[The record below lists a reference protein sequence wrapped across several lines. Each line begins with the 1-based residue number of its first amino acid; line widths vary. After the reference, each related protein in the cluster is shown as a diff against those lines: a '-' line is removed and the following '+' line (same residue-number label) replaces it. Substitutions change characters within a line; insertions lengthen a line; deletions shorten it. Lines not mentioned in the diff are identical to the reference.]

1 MQLIRNRGRGL
12 PEPAVGFLSGVVRSM
27 KNSRRRLQQLLSAA
41 GCGEHREPHQSR
53 RRTVGMNFD
62 LPGFVG
68 RASARQGRLRHPS
81 SQSLPRL
88 RGRSGGG
95 EATTRKAR
103 KRPRFALLLLLLLPW
118 LLLNTAEAGVSASVD
133 RQTVYEGDTLT
144 LTLES
149 DGGISGKPN
158 LSALKKDFEVL
169 SSGTFSSFSFNN
181 GRQSS
186 RSGWRIQLRPKRIGD
201 LVIPAIPM
209 GGDKTRPIMVHV
221 LPVPP
226 EVAQRNAEKLFVET
240 EIDTG
245 GRAPY
250 VQQQVKLTVR
260 LYYRVRI
267 LDGQM
272 SEPQPDADVIFER
285 LGKERRYETVR
296 NGLRYQV
303 IERDYA
309 MFPQRSGELR
319 VPSVVFNGRIAK
331 PKAPRRQRRSFGDP
345 LLDRFFEEDPFDVF
359 ETDPFFA
366 KGERV
371 IARSTSKTLKVLP
384 PPKQFKGR
392 HWLPAADV
400 KLYDS
405 WSESPPTLRVGEP
418 VTRVLAL
425 RAKGLEGSQLPELEL
440 ADGPGF
446 KVYPE
451 QPATSNRVEDGWVV
465 GEIQRAFAI
474 VLQKAGK
481 LVLPEVHVRWWD
493 TTQDKERETVLPRWE
508 LEVQPGAG
516 GQTKVAPPSPAK
528 AAPAPRSEP
537 TATPANEVQAN
548 RWQWWPWALAV
559 LLAMAL
565 LGLWLI
571 RRTKRQLQRP
581 APTEQQEPSRPR
593 VQSDAAALG
602 RAREALAQ
610 ACEVGDP
617 RKVAAALLAMARAQW
632 PDDPPLDLSALARRR
647 PDQAAAFE
655 ALDRA
660 LYGGGE
666 RDVNWRGLCGT
677 FRDGFGKAAGTQG
690 STQED
695 ELPPLYPKQH
705 PKQR

>member
-1 MQLIRNRGRGL
+1 MQSIRNGARGL
-12 PEPAVGFLSGVVRSM
+12 FEVVAMFFPGISCGYGKTSPAGTDAVRS
-27 KNSRRRLQQLLSAA
+27 SPHPTVLRSVV
-41 GCGEHREPHQSR
+41 GCGERREPH
-53 RRTVGMNFD
+53 RRT
-62 LPGFVG
+62 
-68 RASARQGRLRHPS
+68 
-81 SQSLPRL
+81 
-88 RGRSGGG
+88 
-95 EATTRKAR
+95 
-103 KRPRFALLLLLLLPW
+103 LLVLLWLVLW
-118 LLLNTAEAGVSASVD
+118 LLLHTAEAGVSASVD

-149 DGGISGKPN
+149 DAGLSGKPE
-158 LSALKKDFEVL
+158 LSPLKKDFEVL

-186 RSGWRIQLRPKRIGD
+186 RSGWRIKLRPTRIGD
-201 LVIPAIPM
+201 LVIPSIPM

-226 EVAQRNAEKLFVET
+226 EVAKRNAEKLFVET

-245 GRAPY
+245 GRDPY

-331 PKAPRRQRRSFGDP
+331 PKKPKPRRRRSFGDP
-345 LLDRFFEEDPFDVF
+345 FFDRFFEEDPFDDIF
-359 ETDPFFA
+359 ENDPFFA
-366 KGERV
+366 KGEPV
-371 IARSTSKTLKVLP
+371 VARSTSKTLKVLP
-384 PPKQFKGR
+384 PPKEFKGQ

-405 WSESPPTLRVGEP
+405 WSESPLTLRVGEP

-425 RAKGLEGSQLPELEL
+425 RAKGLEGSQLPEPEL
-440 ADGPGF
+440 ADGPSY

-451 QPATSNRVEDGWVV
+451 QPTTSNRVEAGWVV

-474 VLQKAGK
+474 VPQKAGK
-481 LVLPEVHVRWWD
+481 LVLPEVRVRWWD
-493 TTQDKERETVLPRWE
+493 ITQDKERETVLPRWE
-508 LEVQPGAG
+508 LEVLPGAG
-516 GQTKVAPPSPAK
+516 GQTKVTPPPTAK
-528 AAPAPRSEP
+528 AAPAPSSRSG
-537 TATPANEVQAN
+537 PASPPASEGAGNP
-548 RWQWWPWALAV
+548 WQWWPWALALLVV
-559 LLAMAL
+559 LVLT
-565 LGLWLI
+565 GLWLA
-571 RRTKRQLQRP
+571 RRPRQPQQRP
-581 APTEQQEPSRPR
+581 AAAERPKSSPSR
-593 VQSDAAALG
+593 VKSDAAALR
-602 RAREALAQ
+602 RAREDLAK
-610 ACEVGDP
+610 ACEAGEP
-617 RKVAAALLAMARAQW
+617 RKVAAALLALAREQW
-632 PDDPPLDLSALARRR
+632 PDDPPLDLPALARRR

-660 LYGGGE
+660 LYGAGE
-666 RDVNWRGLCGT
+666 PEANWRGLCEI
-677 FRDGFGKAAGTQG
+677 FREGFGGEVPARASGD
-690 STQED
+690 D
-695 ELPPLYPKQH
+695 EEMLPPLYPNASE
-705 PKQR
+705 